1 MPDPFRATSLP
12 PSYSLRTRH
21 LVHPLGTVRWSDAGR
36 CSEDRDFTVM
46 QTGFQSS
53 GGLLTGD
60 KWAHDLRT
68 RFGQPIS
75 VAARAIVERSV
86 VHIDWHG
93 EIWLPA
99 FQFELGAP
107 SVRSEVAK
115 VIDELR
121 GVFNNWELALWFV
134 EPNSWLA
141 GRIPSDAIVVGSDE
155 VLEAARAD
163 RYIAQ
168 W

>member
-1 MPDPFRATSLP
+1 
-12 PSYSLRTRH
+12 
-21 LVHPLGTVRWSDAGR
+21 
-36 CSEDRDFTVM
+36 M
-46 QTGFQSS
+46 QTAFQST

-60 KWAHDLRT
+60 KWADDLRT

-75 VAARAIVERSV
+75 VAARAIVERYV
-86 VHIDWHG
+86 VHVDWRG

-99 FQFELGAP
+99 FQFELAAP

-115 VIDELR
+115 IIDELR
-121 GVFNNWELALWFV
+121 DVFNSWELALWFA
-134 EPNSWLA
+134 EANAWLA
-141 GRIPSDAIVVGSDE
+141 GRIPANAIVVGGNE

-163 RYIAQ
+163 RFLVR